1 MPIAQRI
8 TRINRRALNPLMLRI
23 TGHGPLVDLEHVG
36 RRSGTVR
43 HTPLLAFRAG
53 GTVTIALTYG
63 PDVEWLANLRAA
75 GGGRMLM
82 RGEILTLGPPSD
94 LGTSA
99 GLARV
104 PRPVRVA
111 LRWPV
116 RCRDFVELPVRS
128 ARAAAT
134 AR

>member
-1 MPIAQRI
+1 MPIAKRI
-8 TRINRRALNPLMLRI
+8 TRINRRVLNPLMLRL

-82 RGEILTLGPPSD
+82 RGEILALGPPSE
-94 LGTSA
+94 LGPSA
-99 GLARV
+99 GRARV
-104 PRPVRVA
+104 PQPVRA
-111 LRWPV
+111 LLRWPI
-116 RCRDFVELPVRS
+116 RCRDYVELPVRS
-128 ARAAAT
+128 ARAASPE
-134 AR
+134 R